1 MIYLDEFDILEN
13 SSLVLII
20 VFFKVR
26 NICATSWSWFRMA
39 LVLFWAMNPSWTLCI
54 CLNAFP
60 AAGLWVCK
68 KRAVGLA
75 LGRVGLLRVVWK
87 GQLGPWQ
94 WDAFAAWDMVQS
106 TCSPGGCGPRAV
118 RPSFCCVLPSPLPFP
133 GQAPRVAA
141 SGGTARL
148 WEARQD
154 RTVTD
159 RPFACAREGGHRDSP
174 IFRLLGQPPL
184 FHREVCSG
192 LGGGR
197 GLRPGGLWSSS
208 PSPQQSGHLGGC
220 MWGCSLQPRRLP
232 ASL

>member
-1 MIYLDEFDILEN
+1 LSGKDRSEVIYLDEFDILEN

-118 RPSFCCVLPSPLPFP
+118 RPSFCCVLPSPSQARHLGSQPAGAQP
-133 GQAPRVAA
+133 GSGRHGRTGRSLTDLSPVPGK
-141 SGGTARL
+141 GGTG
-148 WEARQD
+148 
-154 RTVTD
+154 T
-159 RPFACAREGGHRDSP
+159 
-174 IFRLLGQPPL
+174 PL
-184 FHREVCSG
+184 FSG
-192 LGGGR
+192 
-197 GLRPGGLWSSS
+197 S
-208 PSPQQSGHLGGC
+208 
-220 MWGCSLQPRRLP
+220 
-232 ASL
+232 